1 MYDEQNIQ
9 PSQYRRYNIT
19 TAKPGDDYAAMREVL
34 TRRYGKMQ
42 EAEANGEAVKWPDVV
57 LIDGGKGQI
66 GVAVSVWKELGL
78 HIPLVGIA
86 KGPERKAGMEE
97 LILPFTG
104 EVFRLPPNSP
114 ALHLLQTVRDESHRF
129 AITGHRK
136 KRDKARV
143 TSSLSD
149 IPGVGSKRRQAL
161 LTRFGGLRGVVAA
174 SKEDLEQVEGI
185 SKALAETIYEHL
197 H

>member
-1 MYDEQNIQ
+1 M
-9 PSQYRRYNIT
+9 S
-19 TAKPGDDYAAMREVL
+19 EVL

-66 GVAVSVWKELGL
+66 GVAVSVWEELGL

-104 EVFRLPPNSP
+104 ETFRLPPNSP